1 MKIKRSITTLS
12 VAVFAFILAIGTGIA
27 VYAQDGVNSDSTSTS
42 MPNSSDSTSATAE
55 RTAEQQKLE
64 AAKEAETKARTE
76 VEQEIQVAKD
86 RVKTA
91 EDRLS
96 GTRLKSCQAR
106 QAAITKIM
114 KDAAQHGAD
123 QITLFSTITTR
134 VEDFYKSKGKTL
146 STYDQL
152 VADVN
157 AKQAAAQAAVQTV
170 KTADT
175 QFDCT
180 GANPKAT
187 IDVFKAEI
195 KAQNTAIEQY
205 RTAIKNLIVGVKS
218 VQSTTST
225 GNGA

>member
-12 VAVFAFILAIGTGIA
+12 VVAFASILGVGTGIA
-27 VYAQDGVNSDSTSTS
+27 VYAQDGTNMDRTNTTTPNSSESTST
-42 MPNSSDSTSATAE
+42 TTE

-76 VEQEIQVAKD
+76 AEQEIQVAKD
-86 RVKTA
+86 KVKTA

-96 GTRLKSCQAR
+96 GTRLKTCQAR

-114 KDAAQHGAD
+114 KDAAQHGTD

-134 VEDFYKSKGKTL
+134 VENFYKSKGKTL
-146 STYDQL
+146 SNYDQL
-152 VADVN
+152 VSDVT
-157 AKQAAAQAAVQTV
+157 AKQTAAQAAVQTV

-175 QFDCT
+175 QFDCSS
-180 GANPKAT
+180 ANPKAT

-205 RTAIKNLIVGVKS
+205 RTAVKNLIVGIKS